1 MLAEEAVNAIDWV
14 VCPVD
19 QTYES
24 AVDEL
29 KITVSPLQAVVDVA
43 VIVGIGALLTFTF
56 MLVDVAEQL
65 LTSVTVTE
73 KLPELETVI
82 VDAIEPFDQRFPV
95 VEDEERTTDPPV
107 QNVVE
112 PLALIVGVAGSAF
125 TVTVTIALGLSSPAA
140 FFWLI

>member
-65 LTSVTVTE
+65 FPSVTVTE

-95 VEDEERTTDPPV
+95 VEDEVRSTEPPV

>member
-65 LTSVTVTE
+65 LASVTVTE